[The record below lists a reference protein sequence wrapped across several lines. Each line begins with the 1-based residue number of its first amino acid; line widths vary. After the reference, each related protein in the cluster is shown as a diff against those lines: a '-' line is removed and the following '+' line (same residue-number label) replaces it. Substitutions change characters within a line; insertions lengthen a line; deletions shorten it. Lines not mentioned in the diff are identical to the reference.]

1 MLGMGGMTEAARLF
15 AYVGADTREY
25 EQKMRQASQ
34 TAKETSRG
42 IGDEL
47 GNVSRAVSG
56 GLGGIATILGVGA
69 FAGLFQQ
76 TAALTTEMWKHGM
89 QLQAAERSYKALSGE
104 GLSGIRA
111 LSQAT
116 AGLVTNT
123 QAMAAANQYMAM
135 GLAKNSEE
143 AGKLISIASRLAL
156 LMGRDVNGAV
166 AEFAQLL
173 ANQSTRRLD
182 QFGISATQVEKRVEA
197 LKNANKDLSTEAAFT
212 QAVIAQAN
220 ETLAR
225 AGDVTDTQ
233 ESKAQAFKVA
243 WQNLRAE
250 LGARIDASVALR
262 VVTEFVQ
269 DWGEGLQGARLA
281 EEMVAPAR
289 GQIERR
295 WLELQQSGQLYRS
308 GATEISDAALEQ
320 ERSLLQLASAL
331 DEVERQLASGL
342 ITQEYARQRI
352 EEITAA
358 VGYWR
363 EELASGDAAMD
374 EHRRYL
380 RDVAS
385 LAAEAA
391 ARVNVLTDAQIRQ
404 AVTAGRRAGYDIIG
418 GREPGQEGAL
428 RSQAAADQVNILW
441 NAQQQAL
448 KNNRSY
454 YSETESAYRQ
464 HLANMR
470 SLIQSAMGPTSVTGE
485 DVLATRLGVY
495 QDKPDEYLRR
505 LRSAVQDPQSAW
517 KSLIAD
523 MSQEQ
528 AQLYLAQQ
536 ERAYA
541 TGRWSQLG
549 AGFDREAAIQSITA
563 QVREAWAAQQELES
577 IIAEI
582 MARPEIAGLGMG
594 QEQIKGLVG
603 MPQDYTALGREN
615 MQSFAEGMTG
625 VNVGLQVTSEFRE
638 QVVAQSS
645 TWRATGAL
653 AIGYFAEGATGGIT
667 PKTGTAMIQA
677 LWPFLAPMVQELLE
691 GGRG

>member
-1 MLGMGGMTEAARLF
+1 MLGMGGITEAARLF
-15 AYVGADTREY
+15 AYVGADTHEY
-25 EQKMRQASQ
+25 EQKMRQASK
-34 TAKETSRG
+34 TAQETSRN
-42 IGDEL
+42 IGDDL
-47 GNVSRAVSG
+47 NHVGRALSG
-56 GLGGIATILGVGA
+56 GLGGIAGALGVGA
-69 FAGLFQQ
+69 FAVGLQQ
-76 TAALTTEMWKHGM
+76 AAALTRELWGQGI

-104 GLSGIRA
+104 GLAGIRA

-116 AGLVTNT
+116 GGLVSNT
-123 QAMAAANQYMAM
+123 QALASANQYMAM
-135 GLAKNSEE
+135 GLAKSSEE
-143 AGKLISIASRLAL
+143 AGQLIGVASRLAL

-166 AEFAQLL
+166 TEFAQLL

-182 QFGISATQVEKRVEA
+182 QFGISAAQVEKRMEA
-197 LKNANKDLSTEAAFT
+197 LKRDNKDLSTEAAFT
-212 QAVIAQAN
+212 QAVLEQAN

-225 AGDVTDTQ
+225 SGDVTDTQ
-233 ESKAQAFKVA
+233 ASKAQALGTA

-250 LGARIDASVALR
+250 LGARIDTTAAIT
-262 VVTEFVQ
+262 VVTRFVQ
-269 DWGEGLQGARLA
+269 EWGEGLQGARLA
-281 EEMVAPAR
+281 EEMAAPTR
-289 GQIERR
+289 QMIERR
-295 WLELQQSGQLYRS
+295 WLDLQVSGQLYRS
-308 GATEISDAALEQ
+308 GTTEISAAALEE
-320 ERSLLQLASAL
+320 ERRLLALGDAL
-331 DEVERQLASGL
+331 DQVERQLASGA
-342 ITQEYARQRI
+342 ITQQYAQQRI

-358 VGYWR
+358 LGYWR
-363 EELASGDAAMD
+363 EELASGDVARE

-380 RDVAS
+380 RDVAA
-385 LAAEAA
+385 LAAEATV
-391 ARVNVLTDAQIRQ
+391 RVNALTDAEIRQ
-404 AVTAGRRAGYDIIG
+404 AVRRGQQAGYGIIG
-418 GREPGQEGAL
+418 GRTPGLEGEL
-428 RSQAAADQVNILW
+428 RSRAAADEVNILW
-441 NAQQQAL
+441 KAQQEAA
-448 KNNRSY
+448 KNSQRY
-454 YSETESAYRQ
+454 YSEAESAYRQ
-464 HLANMR
+464 HLANMQE
-470 SLIQSAMGPTSVTGE
+470 LIQSAMAPTTVTGE
-485 DVLATRLGVY
+485 DMLATRLGVY

-517 KSLIAD
+517 KGLVAD

-603 MPQDYTALGREN
+603 MPQDYAILGREN

-625 VNVGLQVTSEFRE
+625 VNVGLQVTSEFRA

-645 TWRATGAL
+645 AWRATGAL